1 MVLIFLEGSS
11 PLKNT
16 ILIKMGGVSPLVS
29 EEYVHTARLHTRINN
44 GVFKK
49 PSVMSMKKPPEKK
62 QKNQKIEKS

>member
-49 PSVMSMKKPPEKK
+49 PSVMS
-62 QKNQKIEKS
+62 